1 MNDDEDILTGSSET
15 MADDLYDQYEDTY
28 PDSVRAVEDVAGRVG
43 LACADWDDVLEVAAG
58 GVALAC
64 APLVRAA
71 LPWWILAESRAATP
85 GERTVPLSTADIA
98 GLFRVHHIRRVGRSS
113 SPPARGRGGAPRRDY
128 PNPAEL

>member
-1 MNDDEDILTGSSET
+1 MEMNDGREEAEDILTGSSET

-43 LACADWDDVLEVAAG
+43 LACADLDDVLEVAAG

-71 LPWWILAESRAATP
+71 LPWWIWLNSARRPRASARSHSRRRTSP
-85 GERTVPLSTADIA
+85 GYSVFIISDA
-98 GLFRVHHIRRVGRSS
+98 
-113 SPPARGRGGAPRRDY
+113 
-128 PNPAEL
+128 